1 MHPDRS
7 NYEVWLS
14 DWLEGKLTGLQS
26 DQFRSFLDQNP
37 DLKEEAEFLSISHL
51 VPGNSTYPGK
61 NRLKKTAAEF
71 PASQVEYLSVAYLE
85 NDLTPGQFDD
95 LKQNIYHNRE
105 SGELFNS
112 VQKIKLIPLPGEY
125 RYKNQL
131 KKLSTGAKIL
141 RVSLIGLSAA
151 ATIALIILSYIQ
163 VPEIQLDKND
173 ISDLVTDPSYEPF
186 IVNAQVFRAP
196 AEEFPEPET
205 GINPDESTVSKTVL
219 SGTDDPA
226 VLAVAA
232 DSSVKPGTAMHGFR
246 VDTFPDFSF
255 GLKPEISEY
264 SLAASTIEIKKILYE
279 DERNK
284 LSKFIARTFRDKIL
298 KEETGSDAPVKPYEI
313 AAAGIEGLNRLFGWD
328 MALVRVNDEAGD
340 LKSIYFSSRIL
351 KFNAPVRK
359 TAPAE

>member
-14 DWLEGKLTGLQS
+14 DWLDGKLTGMQS

-51 VPGNSTYPGK
+51 VPANNTYPGK
-61 NRLKKTAAEF
+61 DRLKKTAAEL

-85 NDLTPGQFDD
+85 NDLTPGQLDD
-95 LKQNIYHNRE
+95 LKQNIDHNME
-105 SGELFNS
+105 SRELFN
-112 VQKIKLIPLPGEY
+112 VIQKIKLIPPTGEY
-125 RYKNQL
+125 RYKNRL
-131 KKLSTGAKIL
+131 KKQSTGAKIL
-141 RVSLIGLSAA
+141 LVSLIGLSAA
-151 ATIALIILSYIQ
+151 ATIALVILSHIH
-163 VPEIQLDKND
+163 VPGLQPDKKD
-173 ISDLVTDPSYEPF
+173 ISELFNDPSDEPF
-186 IVNAQVFRAP
+186 TVNAQVIRAP

-205 GINPDESTVSKTVL
+205 VINTIESTVPQTAL
-219 SGTDDPA
+219 FRTDDPA

-232 DSSVKPGTAMHGFR
+232 DSSVKSRIVMPGFR
-246 VDTFPDFSF
+246 IDTFPDFSF
-255 GLKPEISEY
+255 DLKTEISEY
-264 SLAASTIEIKKILYE
+264 SLAVSTIEIKKILYE

-284 LSKFIARTFRDKIL
+284 LSKFIARTFREKIL

-313 AAAGIEGLNRLFGWD
+313 VAAGIDGLNRLFGWD
-328 MALVRVNDEAGD
+328 MALVRVNNEAGD

-359 TAPAE
+359 TASAE